1 MYNADANESDIC
13 MYIMN
18 KLFLNCECTFCRNQL
33 E

>member
-1 MYNADANESDIC
+1 

-18 KLFLNCECTFCRNQL
+18 KSFLNCECTFCRNQL